1 MGRRNAG
8 VPEWGTGRNQ
18 RQQAG
23 ISRMSNV
30 TSIMDRLPGHGP
42 LRHAETRRLFRYW
55 EQLRGERPAPD
66 KEELDLKHLG
76 PMLPWLALL
85 QRRTERADG
94 ALGDAF
100 SGEDTAF
107 VWRLMGSGLVMLL
120 GAGLEDQEAF
130 AGWEAFERGTLGR
143 MLRNVVMRHQ
153 PFVAQIR
160 LIDAIGRLKVEM
172 LALPVHSRVDGAT
185 LALVA
190 MIPLEEHYLTFG
202 PARRG
207 ELLSLRSIWTVPV
220 PGPGPSRRVAG
231 DSRENAGSAPRASSG
246 AGFAPFTVIEGGL
259 SRR

>member
-1 MGRRNAG
+1 
-8 VPEWGTGRNQ
+8 
-18 RQQAG
+18 
-23 ISRMSNV
+23 MSNV
-30 TSIMDRLPGHGP
+30 MSLIDRLPGHGP

-85 QRRTERADG
+85 QCRSELADG
-94 ALGDAF
+94 ALEAEF
-100 SGEDTAF
+100 AGEDVAF

-120 GAGLEDQEAF
+120 GAGLEGQEAF
-130 AGWEAFERGTLGR
+130 AGWEAFERSTLGR
-143 MLRNVVMRHQ
+143 MLRNVVRRHQ
-153 PFVAQIR
+153 PFVAQLR
-160 LIDAIGRLKVEM
+160 LMDSIGRLKVEM
-172 LALPVHSRVDGAT
+172 LALPVRSRVDGTT

-190 MIPLEEHYLTFG
+190 MIPLEEHYITFG

-220 PGPGPSRRVAG
+220 PGAGPVRRAAG
-231 DSRENAGSAPRASSG
+231 GSGGGAGQAVPAG
-246 AGFAPFTVIEGGL
+246 GGTGFAPFTVIEGGL